1 MSLPDYPQKHIKEL
15 TLDNNLVP
23 TSLLVWE
30 DATSTETKRF
40 QFGAFITLLAQ
51 LYFASKDLSN
61 ITATDAITFI
71 EQLAKPMG
79 NADDGT
85 GVWKR
90 DSTNATA
97 EGLQRLADQLAN
109 DGKLRDAGLA
119 DKFFDSLTTL
129 DFVKLGRLLSGELI
143 RESSETADG
152 ILLSKD
158 AKGLTEEGYQNIHNL
173 NYYDMTDVSGVIT
186 IPDAALNKVV
196 RMSLSGP
203 VTRFILPTPATP
215 ATFFGQIILL
225 IRRNAYSISSSAMLS
240 SGYVARNNPA
250 GLLTLGTA
258 TIEQGIELFAEYD
271 NWTNPTNPTWVWGYS
286 KIGH

>member
-1 MSLPDYPQKHIKEL
+1 MALPDYPQKHIREL

-23 TSLLVWE
+23 ASLLVWE

-40 QFGAFITLLAQ
+40 QFGAFIILLAQ
-51 LYFASKDLSN
+51 RYFASKDLSN

-97 EGLQRLADQLAN
+97 EGLQRLAAQLVN

-173 NYYDMTDVSGVIT
+173 NYYDMPDVSGVIT
-186 IPDAALNKVV
+186 IPNAALSKVV

-225 IRRNAYSISSSAMLS
+225 IRRNAYDISSSAMLS

>member
-1 MSLPDYPQKHIKEL
+1 MSLPDYPQKHIREL

-23 TSLLVWE
+23 TALLVWE
-30 DATSTETKRF
+30 DAASTETKRF

-51 LYFASKDLSN
+51 QYFASKDLSN

-97 EGLQRLADQLAN
+97 EGLQRLAAQLVN

-129 DFVKLGRLLSGELI
+129 DFIKLGRLLSGELI

>member
-1 MSLPDYPQKHIKEL
+1 MSLPDYPQKHIREL

-30 DATSTETKRF
+30 DAASTETKRF

-51 LYFASKDLSN
+51 SYFASKDLSN

-79 NADDGT
+79 NLDDGT

-90 DSTNATA
+90 DSLNATA
-97 EGLQRLADQLAN
+97 EVLQRLAAQLAN
-109 DGKLRDAGLA
+109 DGKLRDAGIA

-158 AKGLTEEGYQNIHNL
+158 AKGLTDVGYQNIHNL
-173 NYYDMTDVSGVIT
+173 KYYDMTDVSGVIT

-225 IRRNAYSISSSAMLS
+225 IRRNTYSISSSAMLS